1 MNDDLH
7 TLSGAYALHALP
19 EQDAALFEE
28 HMSRCEACAVEVRGL
43 SETAAR
49 LALGATEPPPRAMK
63 ARVMRRIAEVRQEPP
78 ILERRAAPPVPPTP
92 SVAPERPEQ
101 PEPAG
106 RGDNVV
112 PLRPASPW
120 RGRILAGLAAVST
133 AAAVILGVTAVDAAR
148 EREQLRQVVAVIAAP
163 DAETVRQRV
172 SSGGTGV
179 VVMAPSQ
186 GRMLF
191 TASGLPPLPGSR
203 VYELW
208 MMGGDGV
215 RPAGLLERAAD
226 GSVVPVLATPLR
238 GDERVGLT
246 VEPAGGSDQPTT
258 TPIMIADLPST

>member
-19 EQDAALFEE
+19 ERDVALFEA

-49 LALGATEPPPRAMK
+49 LALGAAEPPSAAMK
-63 ARVMRRIAEVRQEPP
+63 ARVMTRIAEVRQEPP
-78 ILERRAAPPVPPTP
+78 ILERRTAPPAPPEW
-92 SVAPERPEQ
+92 SEWSEWSAR
-101 PEPAG
+101 
-106 RGDNVV
+106 DNVV
-112 PLRPASPW
+112 PLRSGSRW
-120 RGRILAGLAAVST
+120 RGRILTGLAAVAT
-133 AAAVILGVTAVDAAR
+133 AAAVVLGVAAVDAAR
-148 EREQLRQVVAVIAAP
+148 ERDELRQIVAVIAAP
-163 DAETVRQRV
+163 DARTVRQRV

-191 TASGLPPLPGSR
+191 TAGGLPPLPGSR

-208 MMGGDGV
+208 LMGGDGV
-215 RPAGLLERAAD
+215 RSAGLLERTAD
-226 GSVVPVLATPLR
+226 GGVVPVLATPLR

-246 VEPAGGSDQPTT
+246 VEPAGGSDRPTT
-258 TPIMIADLPST
+258 TPIMIADLPAT

>member
-19 EQDAALFEE
+19 EQDVALFEA

-78 ILERRAAPPVPPTP
+78 ILERRAATP
-92 SVAPERPEQ
+92 GRSDQPEPERPGR
-101 PEPAG
+101 PEE
-106 RGDNVV
+106 RENVV
-112 PLRPASPW
+112 PLRRASPW

-163 DAETVRQRV
+163 DAETVRRRV

-186 GRMLF
+186 GKMLF

>member
-1 MNDDLH
+1 VNDDLH

-19 EQDAALFEE
+19 ERDVALFEA

-49 LALGATEPPPRAMK
+49 LAMGAAEPPPPALR
-63 ARVMRRIAEVRQEPP
+63 ARVMAQIAEVRQEAPV
-78 ILERRAAPPVPPTP
+78 LERGSA
-92 SVAPERPEQ
+92 RPG
-101 PEPAG
+101 P
-106 RGDNVV
+106 DNVV
-112 PLRPASPW
+112 PLRPGSPW
-120 RGRILAGLAAVST
+120 RGRILAGLAAVSVA
-133 AAAVILGVTAVDAAR
+133 AAAVLGVAAVDANR
-148 EREQLRQVVAVIAAP
+148 ERDRLRQVVAVVAAP
-163 DAETVRQRV
+163 DAETVRRPV

-179 VVMAPSQ
+179 IVMAPSQ

-191 TASGLPPLPGSR
+191 TASGLPPLPGSQ

-226 GSVVPVLATPLR
+226 GTVVPVLATPLR

-258 TPIMIADLPST
+258 TPIMIAELPAT